1 MGRRWA
7 RWIGLGLLVVV
18 LLAFGTWRLL
28 REIPG
33 LLANAEDTIR
43 REAEALGF
51 RVSFRDVR
59 FHPLHLRLSLEDLN
73 IRDGFADIPLAHAGH
88 VELSLSPRRILSGLS
103 PVSRVLV
110 RTFSVQAGE
119 ANRTLLEKLRASGKE
134 GGRDALPEVFLLDG
148 DVRIGPMGPLERWE
162 AKVPEVRIRPVRFL
176 GTRVSVGVRR
186 AGGRVCPPRRGGGAW
201 LLPAATAGGVSFF
214 AQVEGPLESPEGS
227 GKILARNLLVPGNT
241 PAEAEGSLAVSGKKI
256 RLESFRGNLWAGA
269 GHGAGV

>member
-1 MGRRWA
+1 MARRWA
-7 RWIGLGLLVVV
+7 RWIGLGLRLVV

-33 LLANAEDTIR
+33 LLATAEDPR
-43 REAEALGF
+43 RRGGGALGF
-51 RVSFRDVR
+51 RVSFRDAR

-73 IRDGFADIPLAHAGH
+73 IRDGIADIPRAHADH

-119 ANRTLLEKLRASGKE
+119 ANRPLLEKLRASGKE

-162 AKVPEVRIRPVRFL
+162 AKVPEGRIRPGRFL
-176 GTRVSVGVRR
+176 GARVR
-186 AGGRVCPPRRGGGAW
+186 
-201 LLPAATAGGVSFF
+201 
-214 AQVEGPLESPEGS
+214 VEGRGS
-227 GKILARNLLVPGNT
+227 AGRFALPGAGRGNVPFDA
-241 PAEAEGSLAVSGKKI
+241 AEADFFWKENSLSV
-256 RLESFRGNLWAGA
+256 R
-269 GHGAGV
+269 